1 MVGMKWKW
9 KWTSFAVVVVEKIE
23 AFALLI
29 RKARESHVRLLP

>member
-1 MVGMKWKW
+1 MVGWCVWKW
-9 KWTSFAVVVVEKIE
+9 KWMSFVVVEKVE